1 MSPNEID
8 FSIFTPGDGEVLG
21 IDITDQKQVS
31 YIENKINSWNYKEI
45 CLANIAYAE
54 HGILRFMFLQQIKSI
69 LHSGMGFSTLFNA
82 LEERRGKEFREEQR
96 RMSNFI
102 QAWSGLGSSVRLREF
117 IRLHEKYLGG
127 RIDENNKWQWIQ
139 VSDTENDSI
148 ADKESMPHALLG
160 PDDHQAPPSNPPCP
174 PAATGIIPLGTI
186 SEFSGADTVVPEQ
199 VEGKIE
205 KSSAGDKKVEGIV
218 IERPAA
224 QVKQG
229 NLILYATS
237 LRVSDLLRKDF
248 YSISQ
253 LDPAHHNKGFQ
264 RLLNEGR
271 AKKLAKYILNAWEA
285 EDAFLPTS
293 IFIATSKKIPYDPKT
308 NTIKIT
314 EDVCPFNVVDGQHR
328 VEGLRMAAQMDE
340 RVLDFEIPVNI
351 AENLDYLAQMSHFLI
366 VNTTQKSVDKAVE
379 QRIYQRLTKA
389 IAMENLPTLP
399 VWIQKIVHKG
409 DDDKAL
415 LYVDHLANSEDCP
428 WFGKIN
434 MANAHSKRGTI
445 NQQSFVQAIKSYVLV
460 ANNEVSAAAKEKEL
474 DIFKNYWIAIQNV
487 IEAEENSVLF
497 KYNGV
502 FLFCMF
508 SVPFLN
514 LLLSKKDFKVQTM
527 ENLLRKTFSL
537 VDGEFSGIGHP
548 EYWEPGGTAGSF
560 NTGALRKINKALI
573 DALYEADMENGEEL
587 LI

>member
-1 MSPNEID
+1 MSPKEICFPI
-8 FSIFTPGDGEVLG
+8 FSQGDGEVLG
-21 IDITDQKQVS
+21 IDITAQDHVL
-31 YIENKINSWNYKEI
+31 YVENKINAWDYNDNG
-45 CLANIAYAE
+45 LANKAYAE
-54 HGILRFMFLQQIKSI
+54 RGIMRFMLLQQIKSI
-69 LHSGMGFSTLFNA
+69 LFAGMGFSTLYNA
-82 LEERRGKEFREEQR
+82 LEERRGKEFRDEQR
-96 RMSNFI
+96 RKSIFL

-117 IRLHEKYLGG
+117 VRLHEKYLGG
-127 RIDENNKWQWIQ
+127 KIDENNKWQWVLLTDKKEITDKNTISNTL
-139 VSDTENDSI
+139 VSAKVPQITPATS
-148 ADKESMPHALLG
+148 
-160 PDDHQAPPSNPPCP
+160 PCP
-174 PAATGIIPLGTI
+174 SVCIASGSSAELSQVDTAAL
-186 SEFSGADTVVPEQ
+186 EDLE
-199 VEGKIE
+199 EGIE
-205 KSSAGDKKVEGIV
+205 KMTGGDKKMEGIL

-229 NLILYATS
+229 NLILYTTS
-237 LRVSDLLRKDF
+237 LKVSDLLREDF

-253 LDPAHHNKGFQ
+253 LDPAHQNKGFQ

-314 EDVCPFNVVDGQHR
+314 GEVCPFNVVDGQHR
-328 VEGLRMAAQMDE
+328 VEGLRMAAQQDE

-399 VWIQKIVHKG
+399 AWIQKIVHKG

-415 LYVDHLANSEDCP
+415 LYVDHLATSKDCP

-434 MANAHSKRGTI
+434 MANDNSKKGTI
-445 NQQSFVQAIKSYVLV
+445 NQQSFVQAIKNYVLV
-460 ANNEVSAAAKEKEL
+460 AHNEVSAAAKEKEL

-487 IEAEENSVLF
+487 IEAGENSVLF

-514 LLLSKKDFKVQTM
+514 LLLTKKDFKVQTM
-527 ENLLRKTFSL
+527 EQLLRKTFSL

-560 NTGALRKINKALI
+560 NSGALRKINKALI
-573 DALYEADMENGEEL
+573 DALYEADMEHGEEL